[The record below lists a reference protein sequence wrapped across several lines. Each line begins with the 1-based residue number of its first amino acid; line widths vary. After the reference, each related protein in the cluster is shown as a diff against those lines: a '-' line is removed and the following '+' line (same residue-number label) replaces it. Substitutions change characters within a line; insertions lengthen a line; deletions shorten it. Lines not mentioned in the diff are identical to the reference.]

1 MRFIDLDEAI
11 ATIRSVLGDS
21 VITEMVCDKLN
32 GLAADDDALLPQY
45 GPDVFEDHEAPASP
59 GQLRRINP
67 DGGDYDE
74 RIQ

>member
-11 ATIRSVLGDS
+11 AAIRSVLGDS
-21 VITEMVCDKLN
+21 VVTDMVCDKLN

-45 GPDVFEDHEAPASP
+45 EADVFEDYEAAASP

-74 RIQ
+74 